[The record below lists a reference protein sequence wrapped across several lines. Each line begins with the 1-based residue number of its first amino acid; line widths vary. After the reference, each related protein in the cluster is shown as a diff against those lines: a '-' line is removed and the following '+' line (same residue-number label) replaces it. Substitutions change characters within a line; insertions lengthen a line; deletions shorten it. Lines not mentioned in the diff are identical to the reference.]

1 MLKSTFFRGI
11 SVSLTEV
18 EGLTLLGGVVIDV
31 TSDGGPIGSNL
42 D

>member
-1 MLKSTFFRGI
+1 MLKSTFFQGMV
-11 SVSLTEV
+11 VSLIDAKGPTV
-18 EGLTLLGGVVIDV
+18 LGGSVVDV